1 MGANA
6 QTTVPS
12 FTTGQVLTA
21 DQQNQSARTGVPVF
35 ATSVERDAAFGGS
48 GEKTL
53 AEGQLAYLED
63 SDIVQYY
70 DGSVWA
76 TLAPQP
82 APTSGLVFVTGATF
96 TAAAGFSLPNDTFTA
111 TYDNYKLIVDVTAIS
126 ATALFTMRLRA
137 SGSDNT
143 VANYN
148 TMFFGG
154 NSAGAAFSEG
164 GNDLTAFNVL
174 GCSTTFPI
182 AAIDVDV
189 ISPFLARH
197 TDLAGSI
204 IGSTATVFASM
215 GGGATFRGTTSFD
228 SLSLIVAGGATIT
241 GNYRVYGYAN
251 S

>member
-12 FTTGQVLTA
+12 FTVGQVLTA

-35 ATSVERDAAFGGS
+35 ATTVERDAAFGGS
-48 GEKTL
+48 GEKVL
-53 AEGQLAYLED
+53 AEGQMAYVENLD
-63 SDIVQYY
+63 VVQYF

-76 TLAPQP
+76 TVGPAAPG
-82 APTSGLVFVTGATF
+82 GLVFVTGATF

-126 ATALFTMRLRA
+126 ATQLFTMRLRA

>member
-12 FTTGQVLTA
+12 FTVGQVLTA

-35 ATSVERDAAFGGS
+35 ATTVERDAAFGGS
-48 GEKTL
+48 GEKVL
-53 AEGQLAYLED
+53 AEGQMAYVENLD
-63 SDIVQYY
+63 VVQYF

-76 TLAPQP
+76 TVGPAAPG
-82 APTSGLVFVTGATF
+82 GLVFVTGATF

-182 AAIDVDV
+182 ALIDVDV